1 MILFYFSQFSFA
13 VNEMKISILVQF
25 GNSKNFVKKKKK
37 DRNIIFIELSTEERR
52 EKYLGSELRGR
63 VIEKKL
69 DRKEWSVP
77 R

>member
-63 VIEKKL
+63 VIEKIL
-69 DRKEWSVP
+69 DRKEWSVS

>member
-1 MILFYFSQFSFA
+1 
-13 VNEMKISILVQF
+13 MKISILVQKLEKF
-25 GNSKNFVKKKKK
+25 CQKKKKE
-37 DRNIIFIELSTEERR
+37 RNIIFIELSTEERR

>member
-37 DRNIIFIELSTEERR
+37 DRNIIFIESSTEERK

-63 VIEKKL
+63 VIEKIL
-69 DRKEWSVP
+69 DRKEWSVS